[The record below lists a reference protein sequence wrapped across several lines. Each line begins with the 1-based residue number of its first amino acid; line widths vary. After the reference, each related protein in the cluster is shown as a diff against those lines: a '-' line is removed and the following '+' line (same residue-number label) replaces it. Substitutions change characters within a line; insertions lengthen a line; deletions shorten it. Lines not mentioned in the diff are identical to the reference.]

1 MTSEG
6 RDAPGARVLTPEE
19 ESLRERQGA
28 GARYDADTAPHAHLD
43 LARRGTAYF
52 ARRLMQ
58 LDDADLDAPSL
69 LPGWTRRHLVAHVGY
84 NARAVARLVE
94 WARTGVENRMYAS
107 DTQRRD
113 EIIRGA
119 TLPTRALRHLVD
131 HAAVHL
137 DVEWRDLSDEQW
149 DAEVVTAQGRT
160 VPTRETAWMRAKEV
174 WVHAVDLDNG
184 GSFLDLP
191 PEMID
196 EIIADVLRAWMR
208 RSEPG
213 AVVLRAADREAAP
226 GEYGEGGPIVEG
238 AAADLARWLSG
249 RGARRLR
256 VVGGGELPEIARWF

>member
-1 MTSEG
+1 VTAGE
-6 RDAPGARVLTPEE
+6 LTPEQIA
-19 ESLRERQGA
+19 LRERQGA
-28 GARYDADTAPHAHLD
+28 GARYDAEAAPHAHLD

-69 LPGWTRRHLVAHVGY
+69 LPGWSRRHVVAHVGY

-94 WARTGVENRMYAS
+94 WARTGVENRMYSS
-107 DTQRRD
+107 DTQRWD
-113 EIIRGA
+113 EIVLGA

-137 DVEWRDLSDEQW
+137 DVEWRDLADEQW

-160 VPTRETAWMRAKEV
+160 VPARETAWMRAKEV
-174 WVHAVDLDNG
+174 WVHAVDLDDG
-184 GSFLDLP
+184 GSFLDFP

-196 EIIADVLRAWMR
+196 GIIADVLRAWTR

-213 AVVLRAADREAAP
+213 AVVLRATDREDSP
-226 GEYGEGGPIVEG
+226 GSYGENGPEVEG
-238 AAADLARWLSG
+238 AAADLARWLAG

-256 VVGGGELPEIARWF
+256 VVGGGELPAIARWF